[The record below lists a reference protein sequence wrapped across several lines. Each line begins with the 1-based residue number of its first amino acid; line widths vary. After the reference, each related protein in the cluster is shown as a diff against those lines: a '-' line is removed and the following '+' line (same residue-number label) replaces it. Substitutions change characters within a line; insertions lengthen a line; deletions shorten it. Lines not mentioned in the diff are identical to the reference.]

1 MKLIYISNLEK
12 LDVRDGL
19 GFDQQSEALPRMQ
32 MNIPMVVEGVNPK
45 GTNTLEVSSS
55 EYISNS

>member
-12 LDVRDGL
+12 PDGRDGL
-19 GFDQQSEALPRMQ
+19 EFDQQSEALPRMQ
-32 MNIPMVVEGVNPK
+32 MNIPMAVEGVNPK

-55 EYISNS
+55 VYISNS